1 MYKIEWIEPTNGTF
15 SNTKKNTKYIIVMT
29 NLFREFEVGVR
40 FDLKGSVL
48 DRDRLKEGQ
57 TLEGGPGRDVKVSAK
72 DGDFRK
78 HLKSV
83 SLAETMIPNMN
94 LK

>member
-48 DRDRLKEGQ
+48 DRDRLKEG
-57 TLEGGPGRDVKVSAK
+57 
-72 DGDFRK
+72 
-78 HLKSV
+78 
-83 SLAETMIPNMN
+83 
-94 LK
+94 